1 MAAPRTLMRSL
12 CRLIVWCVAV
22 FFGLTATA
30 VLALRWCAPIS
41 SAFML
46 EAQVA
51 ARVSGDNNYS
61 THYEWTPYSAIS
73 SHMKLAV
80 IASEDQKFAFH
91 PGFDFDAIDSAIKE
105 RERGKKLRG
114 ASTISQQVAKN
125 LFLWP
130 GQNLTR
136 KALEAYFTVLIELLW
151 PKQRIL
157 EMYLNIAEFG
167 NGIYGVGAAAPRF
180 FHTDALHLSQR
191 DAALLTTVLPSPK
204 HLHADRPGPYM
215 YRRADWIIQQMNAL
229 GGKSYI
235 LEVER
240 ASQR

>member
-1 MAAPRTLMRSL
+1 MRSL
-12 CRLIVWCVAV
+12 CRLLLWLVAA
-22 FFGLTATA
+22 FLGLTVAT
-30 VLALRWCAPIS
+30 VLALRWSAPIG

-46 EAQVA
+46 EAWVSA
-51 ARVSGDNNYS
+51 HASGDHNYT

-73 SHMKLAV
+73 THMKLAV

-91 PGFDFDAIDSAIKE
+91 PGFDFEAIDSAIKE

-136 KALEAYFTVLIELLW
+136 KAFEAYFTVLIELLW

-157 EMYLNIAEFG
+157 EIYLNIAEFG

-180 FHTDALHLSQR
+180 FHTDAQHLSQR

-229 GGKSYI
+229 GGKHYI
-235 LEVER
+235 LEVES
-240 ASQR
+240 ASRR

>member
-1 MAAPRTLMRSL
+1 MRSL
-12 CRLIVWCVAV
+12 CRLILWCVAV

>member
-1 MAAPRTLMRSL
+1 
-12 CRLIVWCVAV
+12 
-22 FFGLTATA
+22 
-30 VLALRWCAPIS
+30 
-41 SAFML
+41 ML